1 MSNFQDTDLLVVD
14 RQGTNYKITGADF
27 KTSFNLPPVG
37 SILVDGDIGVTVQPY
52 DATIVVDGDIGV
64 TVQPYDADT
73 AKLDITQTF
82 TALQTFNIGVDV
94 SGKYTSVPI
103 SMGST
108 SIDCSAGNYF
118 ITTVS
123 GGATFSVTNVPSSR
137 AYGFVLQVSHTSGS
151 ISWFPN
157 VQWPKG
163 NAPTLTTGKAHLFV
177 FATSDGGSSWRGSA
191 LVDYNS

>member
-1 MSNFQDTDLLVVD
+1 MANLEDTDVLLVN
-14 RQGTNYKITGADF
+14 RQDTNYKITGADF
-27 KTSFNLPPVG
+27 KSSLNLPPAA

-52 DATIVVDGDIGV
+52 DATLLKAADIGV
-64 TVQPYDADT
+64 TVQSYDADT

-82 TALQTFNIGVDV
+82 TALQTFNTGVDV

-118 ITTVS
+118 TTTVS

-137 AYGFVLQVSHTSGS
+137 AYGFVLQVTHTSGS

-163 NAPTLTTGKAHLFV
+163 NAPTLTTGKVHLFV
-177 FATSDGGSSWRGSA
+177 FATSNGGSNWRGSA